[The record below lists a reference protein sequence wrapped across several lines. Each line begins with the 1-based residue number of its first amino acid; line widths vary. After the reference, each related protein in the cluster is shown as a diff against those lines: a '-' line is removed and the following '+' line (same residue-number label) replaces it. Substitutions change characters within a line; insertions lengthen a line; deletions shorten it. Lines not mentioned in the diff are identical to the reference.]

1 MQVCTRNINSTDWKN
16 TSIMKYFMQFQGK
29 LDERLK
35 RMEVYTF
42 HYIEYG
48 NTWLKEVWSSSL

>member
-1 MQVCTRNINSTDWKN
+1 
-16 TSIMKYFMQFQGK
+16 MKYFMQFQGK

-35 RMEVYTF
+35 RIEAYTI

-48 NTWLKEVWSSSL
+48 NTWLKEVWSASL

>member
-1 MQVCTRNINSTDWKN
+1 
-16 TSIMKYFMQFQGK
+16 MKYFMQFQGK

-35 RMEVYTF
+35 RMEGYTIN
-42 HYIEYG
+42 YIEYG